1 MTSTLALVGRPN
13 VGKSTL
19 FNKLTKQR
27 KALVADSPG
36 LTRDRRYGT
45 AMIANAFCSVIDTGG
60 LFGDAGAIQDAIDYQ
75 ALQALSECDYVLFLV
90 DAHEGFSVTDEEI
103 AGRLRK
109 LGKPIFLIVNK
120 IDGVREDGLVA
131 EFSGLGFASIAYIS
145 ATQGHGFNALISM
158 LGDSLPSADEVS
170 RESKPSSIKLA
181 VIGRPNVGKST
192 LINRF
197 LGEERQV
204 VFDSPGTT
212 RDSIEI
218 PFVSESGES
227 YVFVDTAGVRRKGKV
242 TEVAEKFSVVHAL
255 KAMKDCDVVILL
267 IDANEGIVDQDL
279 HILSYAV
286 DAGCGL
292 LIGVN
297 KWDGLSAA
305 RKDQTK
311 KSLARKLRFIPW
323 VATTQI
329 SALHGTG
336 VGHLLTTVNRIYKSG
351 RFEVTSSD
359 LTGRLSQIVMA
370 HPPPS
375 VRGREVKLRYAH
387 KAGDHPPKIMIH
399 GNQAQAIP
407 SSYVRYLENSFRE
420 SLGLWGNPV
429 VIVLKKSDN
438 PYASKRNNLSK
449 RQFDRRGRMI
459 AHRKKR
465 AKR

>member
-1 MTSTLALVGRPN
+1 MTPTLALVGRPN

-45 AMIANAFCSVIDTGG
+45 AMIAHAFCSVIDTGG
-60 LFGDAGAIQDAIDYQ
+60 LFGDSGAIQDSIDYQ

-90 DAHEGFSVTDEEI
+90 DAREGFSVTDEEI

-131 EFSGLGFASIAYIS
+131 EFSGLGFANIAYIS
-145 ATQGHGFNALISM
+145 ATQGHGFNVLISM
-158 LGDSLPSADEVS
+158 LGSSLPSVDEVPQ
-170 RESKPSSIKLA
+170 ESEPSVIKLA

-197 LGEERQV
+197 LGEERQI

-227 YVFVDTAGVRRKGKV
+227 YIFVDTAGVRRKGKV

-255 KAMKDCDVVILL
+255 KAMEECDVVILL

-279 HILSYAV
+279 HVLSYAIA
-286 DAGCGL
+286 AGCGV
-292 LIGVN
+292 LIAVN
-297 KWDGLSAA
+297 KWDLV
-305 RKDQTK
+305 K
-311 KSLARKLRFIPW
+311 KEGPEYVKTFDADLRDNLKFADFAPILH
-323 VATTQI
+323 I
-329 SALHGTG
+329 SALTG
-336 VGHLLTTVNRIYKSG
+336 ARPQQVFDRSVKVIEARARHVSTAELNRMVAKATARHQPHS
-351 RFEVTSSD
+351 
-359 LTGRLSQIVMA
+359 
-370 HPPPS
+370 
-375 VRGREVKLRYAH
+375 RGRKEVKILYATQVSSRPPTFVFFTNVETRFHFSYQRFLRNQLRRAFGFEGSPIWL
-387 KAGDHPPKIMIH
+387 KARARRIQP
-399 GNQAQAIP
+399 
-407 SSYVRYLENSFRE
+407 
-420 SLGLWGNPV
+420 
-429 VIVLKKSDN
+429 
-438 PYASKRNNLSK
+438 
-449 RQFDRRGRMI
+449 RRGR
-459 AHRKKR
+459 RS
-465 AKR
+465 